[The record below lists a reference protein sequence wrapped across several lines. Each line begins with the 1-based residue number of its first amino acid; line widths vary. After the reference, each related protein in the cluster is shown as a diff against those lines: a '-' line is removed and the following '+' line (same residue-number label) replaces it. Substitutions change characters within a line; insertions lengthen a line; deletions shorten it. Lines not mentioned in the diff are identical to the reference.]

1 MSPWK
6 DTFETLMYVFIIFC
20 IFIGIIC
27 FAMIPD
33 TNDAPENILSSKD
46 EKISVSTYKQYISP
60 PETLELQ
67 LPEVPEFTLNEIQQE
82 EIHEYRITYC
92 ANLIY
97 NESVGNSWGYGIN
110 YNGSHVS
117 SGSTV
122 SVKVSPFSDTWSI
135 KASAT
140 EYDNYNDNGSTT
152 VMLPILNVQETHYE
166 EVIVTVRENRGRYSG
181 NSAQWKFFVTIER
194 IS

>member
-6 DTFETLMYVFIIFC
+6 DTFETLMYIFIIFC
-20 IFIGIIC
+20 ILIGIMC
-27 FAMIPD
+27 VAMIPE
-33 TNDAPENILSSKD
+33 TNDATENILSSKN

-60 PETLELQ
+60 PETLEIQ

-82 EIHEYRITYC
+82 EIHEYRITYR